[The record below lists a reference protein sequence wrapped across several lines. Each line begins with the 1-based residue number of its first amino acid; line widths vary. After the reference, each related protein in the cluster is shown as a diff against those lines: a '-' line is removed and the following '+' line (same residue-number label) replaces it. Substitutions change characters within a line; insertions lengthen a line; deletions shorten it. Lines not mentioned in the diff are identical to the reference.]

1 MDWNQHWGVHLG
13 RVVLMW
19 LLPLLLLPLMIWF
32 ERKASA
38 FMQHRTGPNR
48 AAIAGVRLGGIVHT
62 IADVLKLLGKEDVVP
77 AQVNKFYYAAAPV
90 IAIVV
95 SQLLFVVVPFAD
107 AIVVDGR
114 SIDMQA
120 LHLDV
125 GILYPL
131 AVGSVFVYS
140 IVLAGW
146 ASNNKYGVLGGLRA
160 AAQVVSYEVAM
171 GLSIVGALM
180 VYGTADLNVMVQEQG
195 KLLFGFIPKWGI
207 VVQPLGALLFLVAAF
222 AETNRTPFDLPERDS
237 ELVAGYHT
245 EYSAVRFASF
255 FMAEYVHIIV
265 AAGLWVTLFFG
276 GWQVPW
282 LPTATLREHS
292 GILLYVMAAG
302 LAVVGFGAAALSA
315 RWIPS
320 LLRQFSDKRRFE
332 GHVLAT
338 LFGGIGL
345 LGLVA
350 LGAVAVFGQS
360 LPAWAPDVVA
370 AVVQFTAFTMKV
382 LFFAFAF
389 IWVRWTLPSFR
400 YDQLMRLGWK
410 NMMPLA
416 LANIGVTG
424 IVILAAAAMGGR

>member
-1 MDWNQHWGVHLG
+1 MDWNQQWGVQLG
-13 RVVLMW
+13 RVALMW

-48 AAIAGVRLGGIVHT
+48 AAIAGVRLGGIIHT
-62 IADVLKLLGKEDVVP
+62 IADVLKLLGKEDLVP
-77 AQVNKFYYAAAPV
+77 AQVSKFYYAAAPV
-90 IAIVV
+90 IAILVC
-95 SQLLFVVVPFAD
+95 QLLFVVVPFAD
-107 AIVVDGR
+107 TIVVGGHA
-114 SIDMQA
+114 IDMQA
-120 LHLDV
+120 LRLDV

-131 AVGSVFVYS
+131 AVGSVFVYA

-160 AAQVVSYEVAM
+160 SAQVISYEVAM

-180 VYGTADLNVMVQEQG
+180 VYGTTDLNSMVQQQG
-195 KLLFGFIPKWGI
+195 ELLFGFLPKWGI

-255 FMAEYVHIIV
+255 FMAEYIHIIV

-282 LPTATLREHS
+282 LPTHVLRERAD
-292 GILLYVMAAG
+292 ILLWVMLAG
-302 LAVVGFGAAALSA
+302 MVVVGFGAAALA
-315 RWIPS
+315 GRWIPS
-320 LLRQFSDKRRFE
+320 LLRQFTDLRRYE
-332 GHVLAT
+332 GFVLAV
-338 LFGGIGL
+338 LFGGIGF
-345 LGLVA
+345 LGLAGMGA
-350 LGAVAVFGQS
+350 LVVFGQS
-360 LPAWAPDVVA
+360 LPQWTPDVVA
-370 AVVQFTAFTMKV
+370 ALVQFTAFSAKV
-382 LFFAFAF
+382 LFFSFAF

-424 IVILAAAAMGGR
+424 AVLLAATTLGGR

>member
-1 MDWNQHWGVHLG
+1 
-13 RVVLMW
+13 MW

-38 FMQHRTGPNR
+38 FMQDRTGPNR
-48 AAIAGVRLGGIVHT
+48 AAIGGVRLGGIIHT

-77 AQVNKFYYAAAPV
+77 SQVNKFYYAAAPV
-90 IAIVV
+90 VAILIA
-95 SQLLFVVVPFAD
+95 QLLFVVVPFAD
-107 AIVVDGR
+107 SIVVGGHT
-114 SIDMQA
+114 IDLQA
-120 LHLDV
+120 LRLDV

-146 ASNNKYGVLGGLRA
+146 ASNNKYGVMGGLRA
-160 AAQVVSYEVAM
+160 SAQVISYEVAL

-180 VYGTADLNVMVQEQG
+180 VYGTTDLNSMVRQQG
-195 KLLFGFIPKWGI
+195 ELLFGFLPKWGI

-265 AAGLWVTLFFG
+265 AAGLFVTMFFG

-282 LPTATLREHS
+282 LPTETLRDNART
-292 GILLYVMAAG
+292 LLYVMMAG
-302 LAVVGFGAAALSA
+302 LVVAGFGAAALAA

-320 LLRQFSDKRRFE
+320 LQRQFADARRFE

-338 LFGGIGL
+338 LFGGLGV
-345 LGLVA
+345 LGLA
-350 LGAVAVFGQS
+350 GLGAAFLYADS
-360 LPAWAPDVVA
+360 LPAWAPDVIA
-370 AVVQFTAFTMKV
+370 AVVQFSVFTAKV

-416 LANIGVTG
+416 LANVGVTG
-424 IVILAAAAMGGR
+424 VVLLVAQSLGGR